1 MIGIIDYGSGNIK
14 SIINVIDQMKINYTL
29 SNNIKE
35 LSTCNK
41 ILLPGVGE
49 ANYAMNK
56 LKELNLV
63 DFIKN
68 LKTPLLGIC
77 LGLQLLTDSSEE
89 GETECLG
96 IINVKT
102 VKFNDKNLII
112 PHMGWNDIKI
122 ISENRLL
129 KGVNSGSDFY
139 FANSYYAPIN
149 KYTIA
154 VTNYG
159 VDFSVVI
166 NKDNFWGVQFHPEKS
181 GKNGIKILENFFS
194 L

>member
-14 SIINVIDQMKINYTL
+14 SIVNVIDQMGINYIL
-29 SNNIKE
+29 SGNKSE
-35 LSTCNK
+35 LSICDK

-49 ANYAMNK
+49 ANYAMNR
-56 LKELNLV
+56 LKELDLV
-63 DFIKN
+63 DFIRN
-68 LKTPLLGIC
+68 LKVPFLGIC

-89 GETECLG
+89 GKTDCLE
-96 IINVKT
+96 IVNIKT
-102 VKFNDKNLII
+102 VKFNDSLII

-122 ISENRLL
+122 IKENKLL
-129 KGVNSGSDFY
+129 DGIINGNDFY
-139 FANSYYAPIN
+139 FANSYYAPVN
-149 KYTIA
+149 KYTVA
-154 VTNYG
+154 FTRYG
-159 VDFSVVI
+159 VDFSAVI